1 MRIPLPAL
9 ALLVVAASC
18 TGASSSSS
26 SSSSSDVSLPPT
38 SVELPIAD
46 TTTTAPPTT
55 STPPSTPAT
64 TVPITVVPV
73 EAAVCDG
80 YLDYLAAFDR
90 DHEVDALRRLDIA
103 LGFPRST
110 NTSRAL
116 AALRGRLPASTVSV
130 AEARATLENDYGPG
144 CGEPGPGHAGR
155 YDRLFTEGVIVSGPE
170 GVRLL
175 SGTELIREDP
185 AGAYVDTYSSR
196 EGGLVALE
204 QIGGLEIIEYRE
216 GTEDVPRDLVLD
228 VDLRLHGTVPGDGVE
243 YAIVTTWEAGAFGE
257 ETQFLDLFPVKGGDP
272 TRVGVVGTA
281 TAAAETVS
289 YADGY
294 FLVTESFVGGSTIYA
309 LGLDGERREVPGLPL
324 LGEGAS
330 GVSALPLQRARV
342 APGGNTF
349 AYLRVTPGVGAGGVD
364 VVETEL
370 VVQRLDDGVEELSI
384 KIGGRDEIF
393 VSLDFDG
400 HWAIAARMG
409 TLVVIDTWGPQ
420 LVELSVA
427 NVGSARF
434 LDNGLLVGP

>member
-9 ALLVVAASC
+9 ALMVVAASC
-18 TGASSSSS
+18 SGASSSSS
-26 SSSSSDVSLPPT
+26 SSPNVSSPPT
-38 SVELPIAD
+38 SVELPITD
-46 TTTTAPPTT
+46 TTTAAPPPS

-64 TVPITVVPV
+64 TVLITVVPV

-103 LGFPRST
+103 LGFPRSD
-110 NTSRAL
+110 NTSLAI
-116 AALRGRLPASTVSV
+116 AALRGRLPASTVTV

-185 AGAYVDTYSSR
+185 AGAYADTYSSR
-196 EGGLVALE
+196 EGGMVALE
-204 QIGGLEIIEYRE
+204 QIGGLEIIEYRA
-216 GTEDVPRDLVLD
+216 GTEGVPRDLVLH

-257 ETQFLDLFPVKGGDP
+257 ETQFLDLFPVTGGDP

-294 FLVTESFVGGSTIYA
+294 FLITESFVGGSTIYA

-400 HWAIAARMG
+400 HWAIAARVG
-409 TLVVIDTWGPQ
+409 TLVVVDTWGPV

-427 NVGSARF
+427 KVGSARF